1 MHQNENENGCS
12 TSGIHTSDCNDH
24 VTLDV
29 CNAICHEDKTPTSPH
44 VVRDME
50 QEEGATFTALDQS
63 LVVSNTDACATVNQ
77 VLSTISHEMNVDV
90 AAMGGDIN
98 GERNEKEP
106 TSLIPSSPQTL
117 NSTDGKT
124 VNQSAIKAGD
134 SLEKTKKGSKKN
146 KKSGSPR
153 GGMSR

>member
-1 MHQNENENGCS
+1 MYYFRSN
-12 TSGIHTSDCNDH
+12 
-24 VTLDV
+24 
-29 CNAICHEDKTPTSPH
+29 
-44 VVRDME
+44 
-50 QEEGATFTALDQS
+50 

-77 VLSTISHEMNVDV
+77 VLSTISHELNVDV

-106 TSLIPSSPQTL
+106 TSLIPTSPQTP

-134 SLEKTKKGSKKN
+134 SLETKKKGSKKN
-146 KKSGSPR
+146 KKYGSPR